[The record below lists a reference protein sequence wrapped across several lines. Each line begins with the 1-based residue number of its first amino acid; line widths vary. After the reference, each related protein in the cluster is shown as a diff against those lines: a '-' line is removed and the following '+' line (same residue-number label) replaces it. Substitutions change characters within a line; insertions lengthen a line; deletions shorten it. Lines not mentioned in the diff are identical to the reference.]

1 MEHVEWNLSLES
13 NFFIQY
19 EVQLSYPDLTR
30 GGNGIGV
37 FVNTYQDGFC
47 AQGITDSFEIFQDT
61 SDNITWQFETKK
73 VSQSFF
79 VFQLEPKYEKL
90 VGRYAKTAQ

>member
-1 MEHVEWNLSLES
+1 MTEIELLVNIGIL
-13 NFFIQY
+13 
-19 EVQLSYPDLTR
+19 VQLVFNATLTR

-47 AQGITDSFEIFQDT
+47 AQGLTDFSETFQDT
-61 SDNITWQFETKK
+61 RENIIWQFETKK

-79 VFQLEPKYEKL
+79 VFQLEPKYEEL
-90 VGRYAKTAQ
+90 FGRYAKTAQWENI